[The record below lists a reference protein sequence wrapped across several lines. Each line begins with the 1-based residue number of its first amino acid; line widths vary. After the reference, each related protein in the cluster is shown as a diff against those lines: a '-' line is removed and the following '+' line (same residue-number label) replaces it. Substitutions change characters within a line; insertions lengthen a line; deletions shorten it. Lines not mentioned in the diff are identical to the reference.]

1 MSPTAV
7 SFGDRLGARL
17 DVVVDPR
24 AIDVGSVE
32 VRPRFGL
39 NRVVGATLK
48 RTHGAG
54 DLLSYRYVLECLLPG
69 CAPQG
74 RRVARRFPPALVSY
88 RTARRPTRQPA
99 GPVAR
104 VPADLAGDGGRATA
118 PRVQP
123 ALRRVPAR
131 AQLPDRAGHAASA
144 RGRPGRAARACRRC
158 LRLDR
163 PATSRGDRR
172 GGPSGSRLEQAL
184 AGGAGEHRE
193 RPTSRSAARLSAG
206 SAGSSA
212 PWSDPGRP
220 TRPGGSRGRQSRRP
234 PDRPETSRPTSRA
247 RTEPNEAKAVDP
259 AVVRGVALARRV
271 VDAGCAGRPRRR
283 SRRGPGRD
291 VPAHAPPPQGRRL
304 PRVGQKPGDRPRPL
318 LERLLRQLEA
328 DRADPPRRRRLGQ
341 TGGARA
347 LLRHR
352 LRGAA
357 GRDALGRA
365 AAVPAL
371 LRR

>member
-1 MSPTAV
+1 M
-7 SFGDRLGARL
+7 
-17 DVVVDPR
+17 
-24 AIDVGSVE
+24 
-32 VRPRFGL
+32 
-39 NRVVGATLK
+39 
-48 RTHGAG
+48 
-54 DLLSYRYVLECLLPG
+54 
-69 CAPQG
+69 
-74 RRVARRFPPALVSY
+74 
-88 RTARRPTRQPA
+88 
-99 GPVAR
+99 AR

-144 RGRPGRAARACRRC
+144 LGRTGRAARACRRC

-163 PATSRGDRR
+163 PATSRGDRP
-172 GGPSGSRLEQAL
+172 GPVRLTARCRRSGRCGRAPRTADL
-184 AGGAGEHRE
+184 
-193 RPTSRSAARLSAG
+193 RSAARLSAG

-212 PWSDPGRP
+212 PWSGRRRP

-234 PDRPETSRPTSRA
+234 PDRPATSRPMSRA

-259 AVVRGVALARRV
+259 ALVRGVALARRV

-304 PRVGQKPGDRPRPL
+304 PRVGPKPGDRPRPL

-328 DRADPPRRRRLGQ
+328 DRADPPRLRRLGQ
-341 TGGARA
+341 AGGARA

-365 AAVPAL
+365 AAVPTL